1 MNTRRSGMSLMH
13 VACAMS
19 LTLLAGCG
27 SQKVESVW
35 LDRQI
40 VVDGLDGEWEGLK
53 VYIEKANVGIGVVN
67 DESSLIICATTVDRA
82 VQMQVVRQGLEVWF
96 DPDGG
101 QDRELG
107 IRLSS
112 NQLGEG
118 MREMM
123 RGILRDGGRVNPQQ
137 LEEMF
142 DDLLLNSQ
150 IEVLSPTD
158 GDIGTA
164 FLHPNSVEANMSYDR
179 GRLMFELKVP
189 LSRSPTDSGI
199 PVAKGHIGLGVATPQ
214 FDIEQFRERRPGGGR
229 SGGGLGGRGGASGF
243 RGGRGGG
250 FGGGR
255 GGGGFGGGLPEPVEL
270 WVKVALASA
279 PSSQ

>member
-1 MNTRRSGMSLMH
+1 MSI
-13 VACAMS
+13 
-19 LTLLAGCG
+19 TLLAGCG

-101 QDRELG
+101 KDRELG
-107 IRLSS
+107 IRLSRD
-112 NQLGEG
+112 QLGEG

-123 RGILRDGGRVNPQQ
+123 RGILRGGGGVNPQQ

-142 DDLLLNSQ
+142 DDLLLNNR
-150 IEVLSPTD
+150 IEVLSPTHR
-158 GDIGTA
+158 GIGTA
-164 FLHPNSVEANMSYDR
+164 FLHPDSVEAYMSYDQ

-199 PVAKGHIGLGVATPQ
+199 PVAKGHVGLGVATPQ
-214 FDIEQFRERRPGGGR
+214 LDIEQFRERRPGMRPGGGR
-229 SGGGLGGRGGASGF
+229 LGGGFGGRGGGGPGGF
-243 RGGRGGG
+243 GGGRGGG

-255 GGGGFGGGLPEPVEL
+255 GGGGFGGGQLEPVEF

>member
-1 MNTRRSGMSLMH
+1 MSTRRSGTSLMH

-40 VVDGLDGEWEGLK
+40 VVDGLDDEWEGLK

-107 IRLSS
+107 IRFSRDQPS
-112 NQLGEG
+112 KGVRET
-118 MREMM
+118 MRDTL
-123 RGILRDGGRVNPQQ
+123 RGGGRVNPQQ

-142 DDLLLNSQ
+142 DDLLLNSRV
-150 IEVLSPTD
+150 EVLSPTD

-164 FLHPNSVEANMSYDR
+164 FLHPDSVEANMSYDQ
-179 GRLMFELKVP
+179 GRLVFELKVP
-189 LSRSPTDSGI
+189 LSRGPTDSGI
-199 PVAKGHIGLGVATPQ
+199 PVAKRHVGLGMATPQ
-214 FDIEQFRERRPGGGR
+214 FDIEQFRERRSGMRPGGGR
-229 SGGGLGGRGGASGF
+229 SGGGFGGRGGP
-243 RGGRGGG
+243 GG

-255 GGGGFGGGLPEPVEL
+255 GGGGFGGGRPEPVEF